1 MTPSDNPHT
10 LPKTGQYQK
19 IWSLLI
25 LLAFVLLLLSF
36 IIGRYPRPYFTSPTD
51 LMEDAFTRNILL
63 YFRLPRIVFAF
74 LLGAILAASGAV
86 FQMLFRNP
94 LVDSGF
100 LGVSS
105 GAAFGASLAIIAF
118 SGSLAATQTLATLFA
133 VAGLALS
140 YFLSV
145 RFKIDDW
152 MLKLVL
158 AGIAV
163 SALFSSG
170 TGLLKYMA
178 DPLKELPEITF
189 WLLGG
194 IWTITWVDVLHV
206 LPIVLPALLIL
217 FIMRW
222 RLNLLSMHDE
232 TVFSLMRFA
241 NMERLV
247 LLLAAVISTA
257 IMTAKAGQIGWVGLI
272 IPHIVRVFMGSDA
285 QRVLPGSMLVGGLF
299 VLVCDTIARTLSS
312 GEIPLGILSSSIG
325 ATIFLV
331 LLLVKRIRVQR

>member
-1 MTPSDNPHT
+1 MTPSNNPHT
-10 LPKTGQYQK
+10 LPKAGKYQK
-19 IWSLLI
+19 LWLLLT
-25 LLAFVLLLLSF
+25 LLSIVLLVFCF

-51 LMEDAFTRNILL
+51 LIEDAFTRNILL

-74 LLGAILAASGAV
+74 LLGAVLAAAGTV

-133 VAGLALS
+133 IAGLALS

-194 IWTITWVDVLHV
+194 IWTVTWMDVLHV

-241 NMERLV
+241 NLERLV

-257 IMTAKAGQIGWVGLI
+257 VMTAKAGQIGWVGLI
-272 IPHIVRVFMGSDA
+272 IPHVVRVFMGSDA

-299 VLVCDTIARTLSS
+299 VLVCDTVARTLSS

>member
-1 MTPSDNPHT
+1 MTPSNNPHT
-10 LPKTGQYQK
+10 LSKAGKYQK
-19 IWSLLI
+19 LWLLLT
-25 LLAFVLLLLSF
+25 LLSIVLLVFCF

-51 LMEDAFTRNILL
+51 LIEDAFTRNILL

-74 LLGAILAASGAV
+74 LLGAVLAAAGTV

-133 VAGLALS
+133 IAGLALS

-194 IWTITWVDVLHV
+194 IWTVTWMDVLHV

-241 NMERLV
+241 NLERLV

-272 IPHIVRVFMGSDA
+272 IPHVVRVFMGSDA

-299 VLVCDTIARTLSS
+299 VLVCDTVARTLSS

>member
-74 LLGAILAASGAV
+74 LLGAILAASGTV

-272 IPHIVRVFMGSDA
+272 IPHVVRVFMGSDA

-325 ATIFLV
+325 ATVFLV
-331 LLLVKRIRVQR
+331 LLLIKRIRVQR

>member
-51 LMEDAFTRNILL
+51 LMEDDFTRNILL